1 MMSGAAVDMDKIYRH
16 TFVVPKDAEDA
27 NGHVNNVVYV
37 QWMQDVAIMHSS
49 AVGGSEAMRAS
60 GCTWVVRSHKVEYL
74 SPAYA
79 GDCIEASTWVANVQR
94 ARSLRQYRFVRTSDA
109 KLLAQGETEWV
120 FVNAQTGRPTA
131 IPENVRNCYLPATPH
146 ES

>member
-1 MMSGAAVDMDKIYRH
+1 MSDAVNDAGKIFRH
-16 TFVVPKDAEDA
+16 VFVVSKDAEDA

-37 QWMQDVAIMHSS
+37 QWMQDVAIMHSDS
-49 AVGGSEAMRAS
+49 VGGSAAMRAS

-79 GDCIEASTWVANVQR
+79 GDRIEASTWVANVQR

-120 FVNAQTGRPTA
+120 FVNAETGRPAA
-131 IPENVRNCYLPATPH
+131 IPESVRHCYVPVEEYKP
-146 ES
+146 